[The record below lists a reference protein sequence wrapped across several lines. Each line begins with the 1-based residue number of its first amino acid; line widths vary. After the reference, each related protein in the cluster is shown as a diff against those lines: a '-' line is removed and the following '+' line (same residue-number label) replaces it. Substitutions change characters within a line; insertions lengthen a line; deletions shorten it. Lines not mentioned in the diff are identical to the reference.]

1 MALVLADRV
10 RDTTTTTGTGT
21 VTLSG
26 TAPVTYQT
34 FGTAIGNGNTTYYTI
49 AGDTEWEVGIG
60 TYSST
65 GPTLARTTVLSSSA
79 GGTTPATFSAGTKS
93 VFVTYPAEI
102 AVGTDISQTI
112 TNKTISGSSN
122 TITNVSL
129 TTGVTGTLPVAN
141 GGTGITSFGTGVA
154 TFLGTPS
161 SANLAAAVTDETGS
175 GSLVF
180 GTTPTFTTNITAPLV
195 IGGTAVSSSLTLQST
210 SGVGS
215 SDFVAF
221 KTGSQVERMRIS
233 SAGLVGIGTNSPQT
247 ALHISF
253 ADQSTAR
260 IRIQNTGAS
269 GGNFDIIGGIAAASN
284 VGLSFYDVTNSA
296 TRMYIDSSGNVGI
309 GTTAPVGQLTLVGA
323 GQTTASFSTTG
334 SMGGAVFLG
343 DTGVSAGNGGAIVFS
358 AASTAWRFAAI
369 KGFVTNGASNTQGD
383 IVFSIR
389 PNATNAALTEAMRIT
404 SAGYVGIGISTPTA
418 PLQLYAGGAPA
429 ASGNMTTGAV
439 VGAGAGSF
447 ALNIGSDQTAGY
459 NWINSAYINSS
470 NTASPLVFM
479 NGTTEAMRITAA
491 GYVNVSS
498 RLYLNSGA
506 TQYLSAD
513 GSSLYLR
520 GGPFLIQNT
529 AGTTTYINGDASG
542 RIGIGTTTQTYQL
555 QLSTDS
561 AAKPSTN
568 TWTIASD
575 ARIKTETGE
584 YTKGLDAVCALRP
597 ITYEY
602 NGNAGFAADGKEN
615 ISIIA
620 QEAIVPFPECVGM
633 FKAKLNPDDEE
644 ETELF
649 DWNGHA
655 LTFALVNA
663 VKELKAQNDALAAR
677 IAVFEAR

>member
-112 TNKTISGSSN
+112 TNKTISGASN

-141 GGTGITSFGTGVA
+141 GGTGITSLGTGVA

-221 KTGSQVERMRIS
+221 KTGSQVERMRIT
-233 SAGLVGIGTNSPQT
+233 SAGNVGIGTSTPATLIHVAGTGSGPTLRLENQTASTGKTYEIISGDGGPLRFQDITASAERMRISNAGYVGIGTNSPQT
-247 ALHISF
+247 GFHISF

-269 GGNFDIIGGIAAASN
+269 GTTFDIIGGIAATSN

-296 TRMYIDSSGNVGI
+296 TRMYINGDATGYVGI
-309 GTTAPVGQLTLVGA
+309 GTTSPAGQLTVQGA

-334 SMGGAVFLG
+334 ALGGAVVLD

-358 AASTAWRFAAI
+358 AASQAWKFAAI
-369 KGFVTNGASNTQGD
+369 KGLVTNGASNTQGD
-383 IVFSIR
+383 IVFAVR
-389 PNATNAALTEAMRIT
+389 PNATDAALTEAMRIT
-404 SAGYVGIGISTPTA
+404 SAGYV
-418 PLQLYAGGAPA
+418 
-429 ASGNMTTGAV
+429 
-439 VGAGAGSF
+439 
-447 ALNIGSDQTAGY
+447 
-459 NWINSAYINSS
+459 
-470 NTASPLVFM
+470 
-479 NGTTEAMRITAA
+479 
-491 GYVNVSS
+491 NVSS
-498 RLYLNSGA
+498 RLYLNSSP

-513 GSSLYLR
+513 GSNLYIR

-555 QLSTDS
+555 QLSSDS